1 MIDKMLVKKKTDMQF
16 PRREAKP
23 FASFDLDKSEQLPF
37 LCTSFSVDYKYV
49 LRLEV
54 GTEFI
59 SNSVEAE
66 HKEKNARM
74 QLRHALYQDVISG
87 LYEIIGASSEPEVQS
102 LAAEMI
108 DQMVGK

>member
-1 MIDKMLVKKKTDMQF
+1 MIDKMLVNKRTSMQF

-23 FASFDLDKSEQLPF
+23 FASFNLDKSEQLPF
-37 LCTSFSVDYKYV
+37 LRTSFSVDYKYV

-59 SNSVEAE
+59 ANSVEAE

-74 QLRHALYQDVISG
+74 QLRHSLYQDVISE
-87 LYEIIGASSEPEVQS
+87 LYEVIGASSEPEVQS
-102 LAAEMI
+102 LAAGMI
-108 DQMVGK
+108 DRMIGK

>member
-1 MIDKMLVKKKTDMQF
+1 MIDQILVNERTDIRF

-23 FASFDLDKSEQLPF
+23 FASFDLEKGEQAPF
-37 LCTSFSVDYKYV
+37 QRPSFAVDYKYI

-59 SNSVEAE
+59 ANSLEAE

-74 QLRHALYQDVISG
+74 QVRHELYKDAISG
-87 LYEIIGASSEPEVQS
+87 LHEIIGASSEPEVQS

-108 DQMVGK
+108 DRMIGK

>member
-1 MIDKMLVKKKTDMQF
+1 MIDKMLVNKRTNMRF

-23 FASFDLDKSEQLPF
+23 FAFFDLEKGDQSDFQRS
-37 LCTSFSVDYKYV
+37 SFGVDYKYV

-59 SNSVEAE
+59 SNSMQAE

-74 QLRHALYQDVISG
+74 QLRHALYKDVISE
-87 LYEIIGASSEPEVQS
+87 LYEIIGASSEPEVRS
-102 LAAEMI
+102 LAAGMI
-108 DQMVGK
+108 DRMIGK